1 MKKRYIKDMH
11 IYLYV
16 DTLTMK
22 KKMVFLQMISFNP
35 VIDSGFKENIFKL
48 LL

>member
-22 KKMVFLQMISFNP
+22 KKNGVSSNDFF
-35 VIDSGFKENIFKL
+35 
-48 LL
+48 